1 VTRTT
6 KKIGVRKPKRVSR
19 QRQPDWVSL
28 PDEELLDLRFCDLGI
43 KLEGTRLEERIA
55 LLCRQLERK
64 HLRIRPH
71 CWLSDEWFSPDDVP
85 GIAVPFYLAHPRLA
99 RLERRMMHEVEGG
112 THRWCMQILRHEAG
126 HCVDTAFRLHRRR
139 RWQKVF
145 GLSSQA
151 YPEWY
156 RPRPYSKS
164 YVQHLEAWYAQSHP
178 SEDFAETFAVWL
190 NPGSRWRHQ
199 YKGWPALKKL
209 QYVDELMEQ
218 IADEPARVT
227 SRLRVGTLPRL
238 RKTLRTHYKE
248 RQTRYGIDEPE
259 LFDTDLRKLF
269 SDDSKHARC
278 ESAAAF
284 LRRIRPELRRRV
296 AYWSGEF
303 QYTID
308 QVLQE
313 MMTRC
318 NRLKLRRN
326 LSERQTKQD
335 ATILLAVHTMKYLH
349 NGHRELSL

>member
-1 VTRTT
+1 M
-6 KKIGVRKPKRVSR
+6 
-19 QRQPDWVSL
+19 SL

-43 KLEGTRLEERIA
+43 KLEGTPIEDRTA
-55 LLCRQLERK
+55 LLWRQLERR
-64 HLRIRPH
+64 HLRVRPH

-126 HCVDTAFRLHRRR
+126 HCVDTAFHLHRRR
-139 RWQKVF
+139 RWQRVF
-145 GLSSQA
+145 GLASRA

-209 QYVDELMEQ
+209 EYVDELMGQ
-218 IADEPARVT
+218 IADEPPRVT
-227 SRLRVGTLPRL
+227 SRERIGSLPRL

-269 SDDSKHARC
+269 SDDSKHTRC

-284 LRRIRPELRRRV
+284 LRRVRPDLRRRV

-326 LSERQTKQD
+326 LSERRSKQD
-335 ATILLAVHTMKYLH
+335 ATILLTVHTMKFLN
-349 NGHRELSL
+349 NGHRERSL